1 MYISHRAYN
10 KEEENRKLNIL
21 RLTII
26 QYPFSMDGCIHI
38 YAYINEVIYHI
49 IL

>member
-21 RLTII
+21 TASPLLNLL
-26 QYPFSMDGCIHI
+26 FSMDGCIHI
-38 YAYINEVIYHI
+38 HMLI
-49 IL
+49 

>member
-21 RLTII
+21 IASPLLNL
-26 QYPFSMDGCIHI
+26 FSMDSCVHIHMLI
-38 YAYINEVIYHI
+38 
-49 IL
+49 